1 MRRGVREKLP
11 EMSEYS
17 PVIIYKVVIHTCSL
31 RWPVGGGVV
40 GGQQDAEGRL
50 QALTSVRSGLES
62 PL

>member
-1 MRRGVREKLP
+1 M
-11 EMSEYS
+11 
-17 PVIIYKVVIHTCSL
+17 IIYKVGNSHMQFKVAS
-31 RWPVGGGVV
+31 VGGGVV